1 MQNANSLH
9 EMKTMIA
16 EYCRTAVLQY
26 ADADALMILGKLLT
40 YQQNRSLYPLEAWKK
55 EIMLNINIKLIN
67 INL

>member
-40 YQQNRSLYPLEAWKK
+40 YQQNRSLYPLEA
-55 EIMLNINIKLIN
+55 
-67 INL
+67 